1 MAKLLVTGATGFI
14 GRRLVGLLQKRHEMF
29 SLVKG
34 IRNKDDFP
42 GVQWIVQ
49 DLTLPL
55 EYSRLPQHVDAIFH
69 LAQSRLYKQFP
80 EGAKDIFDINVKS
93 TFELLEYARK
103 TGVECFVFASSGGMY
118 GYSYEKFVET
128 DPVNPL
134 NFYLSSKHTAEV
146 LIANYRQFFK
156 TVVFRFF
163 FVYGPGQKGMLIPT
177 LITKVEKGES
187 IIIEGIPGVKI
198 NPIYVDD
205 AIRVFEPALGL
216 PTSDLF
222 NVAGD
227 ENVTITGLVNLIE
240 KVSGKKAI
248 VNHTDS
254 GPQGDLIGDN
264 TRMKKVLGVYP
275 RTSLLEG
282 LDLLL

>member
-205 AIRVFEPALGL
+205 AIRVFEPALCL

>member
-14 GRRLVGLLQKRHEMF
+14 GCRLVRLLQKRHDIF

-34 IRNKDDFP
+34 IPSKDDFP

-69 LAQSRLYKQFP
+69 VAQSRLYKQFP
-80 EGAKDIFDINVKS
+80 EGAKDIFDINVNS

-134 NFYLSSKHTAEV
+134 NFYLSSKHTAEL

-156 TVVFRFF
+156 TVIFRFF

-177 LITKVEKGES
+177 LISKVKKGET

-198 NPIYVDD
+198 NPIYVED
-205 AIRVFEPALGL
+205 AIRVFEPALCL
-216 PTSDLF
+216 PTSDIF

-227 ENVTITGLVNLIE
+227 ENVTITDLVNLIE

-248 VNHTDS
+248 VKHTDS
-254 GPQGDLIGDN
+254 DPQGDLIGDN

-282 LDLLL
+282 LGRLL

>member
-14 GRRLVGLLQKRHEMF
+14 GRRLVRLLQKRHEMF

-34 IRNKDDFP
+34 IPSKDDFP

-80 EGAKDIFDINVKS
+80 EGAKDIFDININS

-205 AIRVFEPALGL
+205 AIRVFEPALCL

-227 ENVTITGLVNLIE
+227 ENVTITDLVNLIE
-240 KVSGKKAI
+240 KVLGKKAI
-248 VNHTDS
+248 VSHTDS

-282 LDLLL
+282 LDRLL

>member
-14 GRRLVGLLQKRHEMF
+14 GRRLVRLLQKRHEMF
-29 SLVKG
+29 PLVKG
-34 IRNKDDFP
+34 IPSKGDFP

-80 EGAKDIFDINVKS
+80 EGAKDIFDINVNS

-177 LITKVEKGES
+177 LMTKVEKGES

-205 AIRVFEPALGL
+205 AIRVFEPALCL

-227 ENVTITGLVNLIE
+227 ENVTIADLVNLIE
-240 KVSGKKAI
+240 KVLGKKAI

-282 LDLLL
+282 LDRLL